1 VTPGGWRLRGDL
13 NRDDL
18 CRGDLSRCDPNG
30 RDGRPPRAARS
41 IGGVL
46 RAREQADPNQ
56 TDESV
61 RLGDI
66 VLRNRLVT
74 SSSLLGY
81 GVSTSGFY
89 GMSPVAL
96 FVPLAEFGA
105 VTTRTLTVEPREGH
119 FTTREDWALHEL
131 PGLLKRYGT
140 VLRGTDGG
148 WLNAFGWCNVGI
160 DAYLR
165 EYYPRTRDQ
174 RVIISLGGFSAEE
187 FVTLVDRVNA
197 AVPAGDIAAVEFNVS
212 CHNVNFDF
220 STILQ
225 DVLDEAVPRSNH
237 PVILKLSPDYDYLR
251 NAEQAAKAGVSAL
264 TAINTVKALRLDPR
278 TGTPWLANRY
288 GGLSG
293 RAIKPIGLRVVS
305 ELRES
310 GVTLPIIAT
319 GGIRTVDDCREY
331 FWAGADAVSLG
342 SATWLASY
350 PGYALA
356 PLRALHVRRVLNAVR
371 RYGPHRDG
379 SPVSR

>member
-1 VTPGGWRLRGDL
+1 M
-13 NRDDL
+13 
-18 CRGDLSRCDPNG
+18 
-30 RDGRPPRAARS
+30 
-41 IGGVL
+41 L
-46 RAREQADPNQ
+46 RARNNSSRTPSRSALLDSRPGAG
-56 TDESV
+56 DGV
-61 RLGDI
+61 RIGDI
-66 VLRNRLVT
+66 VLRNRVVT

-81 GVSTSGFY
+81 GVANSPLVPY
-89 GMSPVAL
+89 GMSPVSL

-119 FTTREDWALHEL
+119 FTTRDRWPLREL
-131 PGLLKRYGT
+131 PGLLRRYGT
-140 VLRGTDGG
+140 VLRRTDAGFV
-148 WLNAFGWCNVGI
+148 NAFGWCNVGI

-165 EYYPRTRDQ
+165 DYYPRTRDQ
-174 RVIISLGGFSAEE
+174 WTIISLGGFSADE
-187 FVTLVDRVNA
+187 FVTLIDRVNA
-197 AVPAGDIAAVEFNVS
+197 AVPAGDIAAVELNVS

-237 PVILKLSPDYDYLR
+237 PVLLKLSPDYDYLR
-251 NAEQAAKAGVSAL
+251 NAAQAARAGVAGL

-278 TGTPWLANRY
+278 TGQPLLANRF

-293 RAIKPIGLRVVS
+293 RAIKPIALRVVA
-305 ELRES
+305 ELRDA
-310 GVTLPIIAT
+310 GITLPIIGT

-356 PLRALHVRRVLNAVR
+356 PLRGLAVR
-371 RYGPHRDG
+371 RLLRRVAGHDPRPVASDVSHERDG
-379 SPVSR
+379 DAMSAARS

>member
-1 VTPGGWRLRGDL
+1 
-13 NRDDL
+13 
-18 CRGDLSRCDPNG
+18 
-30 RDGRPPRAARS
+30 
-41 IGGVL
+41 VL
-46 RAREQADPNQ
+46 RSRDQAGR
-56 TDESV
+56 TGDESV

-81 GVSTSGFY
+81 GVANSALVPY
-89 GMSPVAL
+89 GMSPVSL
-96 FVPLAEFGA
+96 FVSLAEFGA
-105 VTTRTLTVEPREGH
+105 VTTRTLTVEPRDGH
-119 FTTREDWALHEL
+119 FSTRDDYALHEV
-131 PGLLKRYGT
+131 PGLLRRYGT

-148 WLNAFGWCNVGI
+148 WINAFGWCNVGI

-165 EYYPRTRDQ
+165 DYYPRTRDQ
-174 RVIISLGGFSAEE
+174 RVIISLGGFSAAE

-197 AVPAGDIAAVEFNVS
+197 VVPAGDIAAVEFNVS

-220 STILQ
+220 STILA
-225 DVLDEAVPRSNH
+225 DVLAEAVPRSNH
-237 PVILKLSPDYDYLR
+237 PVILKLSPDYDYVR
-251 NAEQAAKAGVSAL
+251 NAEQAVRAGVSGL

-293 RAIKPIGLRVVS
+293 RAIKPIALRVVS
-305 ELRES
+305 ELREA
-310 GVTLPIIAT
+310 GVTLPIIGT
-319 GGIRTVDDCREY
+319 GGVRTVDDCREY

-356 PLRALHVRRVLNAVR
+356 PLRALRVRRVLNAVR
-371 RYGPHRDG
+371 RYQTLPFRYN
-379 SPVSR
+379 PSR

>member
-1 VTPGGWRLRGDL
+1 MRSRETSPHSAEAAPG
-13 NRDDL
+13 
-18 CRGDLSRCDPNG
+18 
-30 RDGRPPRAARS
+30 A
-41 IGGVL
+41 
-46 RAREQADPNQ
+46 
-56 TDESV
+56 ESV

-81 GVSTSGFY
+81 GVANSPLLPY
-89 GMSPVAL
+89 GMSPVSL

-119 FTTREDWALHEL
+119 FTTRDDWSLQEL
-131 PGLLKRYGT
+131 PGLLQRYGT
-140 VLRGTDGG
+140 VLRGTDSGF
-148 WLNAFGWCNVGI
+148 LNAFGWCNIGI

-165 EYYPRTRDQ
+165 DYYPRTRDQ
-174 RVIISLGGFSAEE
+174 RTIISLGGFSAEE
-187 FVTLVDRVNA
+187 FVTLVDKVNA
-197 AVPAGDIAAVEFNVS
+197 AVPAGDIAALEFNVS

-220 STILQ
+220 TTILQ
-225 DVLDEAVPRSNH
+225 DVLDEAVPRSKH

-251 NAEQAAKAGVSAL
+251 NAQQAARAGVSAL
-264 TAINTVKALRLDPR
+264 TAINTVKALRLDSR
-278 TGTPWLANRY
+278 TGKPWLANRY

-293 RAIKPIGLRVVS
+293 RAIKPIALRVVS
-305 ELRES
+305 ELREA
-310 GVTLPIIAT
+310 GVTLPIIGT

-356 PLRALHVRRVLNAVR
+356 PLRGLHVRRVLRAVR
-371 RYGPHRDG
+371 RYSTLPNRD
-379 SPVSR
+379 SQSR

>member
-1 VTPGGWRLRGDL
+1 MLRV
-13 NRDDL
+13 RDQV
-18 CRGDLSRCDPNG
+18 RRSRTG
-30 RDGRPPRAARS
+30 
-41 IGGVL
+41 
-46 RAREQADPNQ
+46 
-56 TDESV
+56 ESV

-81 GVSTSGFY
+81 GVSDSALVPY
-89 GMSPVAL
+89 GMSPVSM

-105 VTTRTLTVEPREGH
+105 VTTRTLTVAPREGH
-119 FTTREDWALHEL
+119 FSTREDYALREL
-131 PGLLKRYGT
+131 PGLLRRYGT
-140 VLRGTDGG
+140 VLRRTDGG

-160 DAYLR
+160 DTYLR
-165 EYYPRTRDQ
+165 DYYPRTRDQ
-174 RVIISLGGFSAEE
+174 RVIISLGGFSAAE

-197 AVPAGDIAAVEFNVS
+197 AVPAGDIAAVELNVS

-220 STILQ
+220 SAILA
-225 DVLDEAVPRSNH
+225 DVLNEAVPRSNH
-237 PVILKLSPDYDYLR
+237 PVILKLSPDYDYVR
-251 NAEQAAKAGVSAL
+251 NARQAATAGVSAL

-305 ELRES
+305 ELREA

-319 GGIRTVDDCREY
+319 GGIRTVSDCREY

-356 PLRALHVRRVLNAVR
+356 PLRGLHVRRVLNAVR
-371 RYGPHRDG
+371 RYTPQSAH
-379 SPVSR
+379 SPA

>member
-1 VTPGGWRLRGDL
+1 MLQTRE
-13 NRDDL
+13 RDQ
-18 CRGDLSRCDPNG
+18 GH
-30 RDGRPPRAARS
+30 
-41 IGGVL
+41 
-46 RAREQADPNQ
+46 
-56 TDESV
+56 V

-81 GVSTSGFY
+81 GVANSPLVPY
-89 GMSPVAL
+89 GMSPVSM
-96 FVPLAEFGA
+96 FVPLHEFGA

-119 FTTREDWALHEL
+119 FSTRDDYRLNEL
-131 PGLLKRYGT
+131 PGLLRRYSR
-140 VLRGTDGG
+140 VLRSTDGG
-148 WLNAFGWCNVGI
+148 WVNAFGWCNVGI
-160 DAYLR
+160 GAYLR
-165 EYYPRTRDQ
+165 DYYPRTRDQ
-174 RVIISLGGFSAEE
+174 HTIISLGGFSAAE
-187 FVTLVDRVNA
+187 FVTLIDRVNA
-197 AVPAGDIAAVEFNVS
+197 AVPAGEIAAVELNVS

-237 PVILKLSPDYDYLR
+237 PVILKLSPDHDYLR
-251 NAEQAAKAGVSAL
+251 NAQQAVKAGVSAL

-278 TGTPWLANRY
+278 TGEPLLSNRY

-319 GGIRTVDDCREY
+319 GGVRTVDDCREY

-342 SATWLASY
+342 SAVWLASY
-350 PGYALA
+350 PGYALS
-356 PLRALHVRRVLNAVR
+356 PFRAMHVRRVLRAVQ
-371 RYGPHRDG
+371 RYTPQSLGVAASH
-379 SPVSR
+379 

>member
-1 VTPGGWRLRGDL
+1 MG
-13 NRDDL
+13 
-18 CRGDLSRCDPNG
+18 
-30 RDGRPPRAARS
+30 ART
-41 IGGVL
+41 IGAVL
-46 RAREQADPNQ
+46 RARDHVDREPFG
-56 TDESV
+56 EEGV

-81 GVSTSGFY
+81 GVSNSRLVPY
-89 GMSPVAL
+89 GMSPVSL

-119 FTTREDWALHEL
+119 FTTRDEYALNEL
-131 PGLLKRYGT
+131 PGLLKRYGK
-140 VLRGTDGG
+140 VLRGTDAG
-148 WLNAFGWCNVGI
+148 WVNAFGWCNVGI

-165 EYYPRTRDQ
+165 DYYPRTRDQ

-251 NAEQAAKAGVSAL
+251 NAGQAAKAGVSAL

-278 TGTPWLANRY
+278 TGEPWLSNRY

-305 ELRES
+305 ELREA

-356 PLRALHVRRVLNAVR
+356 PLRAVHVRRVLKAVR
-371 RYGPHRDG
+371 RYGALPTRSAP
-379 SPVSR
+379 SP

>member
-1 VTPGGWRLRGDL
+1 
-13 NRDDL
+13 
-18 CRGDLSRCDPNG
+18 
-30 RDGRPPRAARS
+30 
-41 IGGVL
+41 
-46 RAREQADPNQ
+46 
-56 TDESV
+56 
-61 RLGDI
+61 
-66 VLRNRLVT
+66 
-74 SSSLLGY
+74 
-81 GVSTSGFY
+81 
-89 GMSPVAL
+89 
-96 FVPLAEFGA
+96 
-105 VTTRTLTVEPREGH
+105 
-119 FTTREDWALHEL
+119 
-131 PGLLKRYGT
+131 
-140 VLRGTDGG
+140 
-148 WLNAFGWCNVGI
+148 
-160 DAYLR
+160 
-165 EYYPRTRDQ
+165 
-174 RVIISLGGFSAEE
+174 
-187 FVTLVDRVNA
+187 VNA

-371 RYGPHRDG
+371 RYGPHRNG